1 MKNRKALALIAILA
15 LVAAACGG
23 SDGGS
28 DDAVVEVETT
38 EAPATTEA
46 PTTTAA
52 PAPAGDPLILAS
64 LMPLSGDLASLGP
77 GIALGAALAVEQI
90 NAAGGINGQP
100 VQLIEGDSG
109 CDGAVALT
117 SLNDVIAQGAQGVM
131 GAACS
136 GTSLAILDT
145 AIAAEVVMVSPSN
158 TSPQFTKI
166 DKKGF
171 YARTAP
177 SDLLQGD
184 VLASLLVEDGV
195 QTVSIISRADS
206 YGRGLAEATAA
217 AFEAAGGTVKTIVY
231 HATDASEFTSEV
243 TAVGKGGA
251 DAIVGILFPE
261 TGCGVLQ
268 PAFEQGLLD
277 TPWYMTDGVKDAGL
291 ASLCGLG
298 TALDGFKGTAPG
310 SAAGEAKD
318 AFEAAYAGVS
328 ADGSPTFIF
337 APQAYDAVMLM
348 AISAAANGVTGP
360 EIASGLVAASSGGE
374 KCIGVA
380 CIALA
385 ADGVDVDYVGASG
398 EIELDA
404 VGDPTAAT
412 YDIWTTE
419 GDTNPVLRSVDHL
432 VAGCSRNVLPREEV
446 HSETRHEYPDGPLE
460 V

>member
-15 LVAAACGG
+15 IVAVACGG
-23 SDGGS
+23 SSAAS
-28 DDAVVEVETT
+28 DDALVLGT
-38 EAPATTEA
+38 
-46 PTTTAA
+46 
-52 PAPAGDPLILAS
+52 
-64 LMPLSGDLASLGP
+64 LMPLTGDLGFLGP
-77 GIALGAALAVEQI
+77 GIETGAILAVEQI

-231 HATDASEFTSEV
+231 HATDATEFTSEV

-251 DAIVGILFPE
+251 EAIVGILFPE

-310 SAAGEAKD
+310 AAAGEAKD

-337 APQAYDAVMLM
+337 APQAYDTVMLM

-398 EIELDA
+398 EIELDQA
-404 VGDPTAAT
+404 GDPTAAT

-419 GDTNPVLRSVDHL
+419 GDTNPVLKSVDF
-432 VAGCSRNVLPREEV
+432 GS
-446 HSETRHEYPDGPLE
+446 
-460 V
+460 

>member
-231 HATDASEFTSEV
+231 HATDATEFTSEV
-243 TAVGKGGA
+243 TAVGKGA
-251 DAIVGILFPE
+251 PDAIVGILFPE

-310 SAAGEAKD
+310 SAAGDAKD
-318 AFEAAYAGVS
+318 AFEAAYAEVS

-398 EIELDA
+398 EIELNA

-419 GDTNPVLRSVDHL
+419 GDTNPVLKSVDF
-432 VAGCSRNVLPREEV
+432 GS
-446 HSETRHEYPDGPLE
+446 
-460 V
+460 

>member
-28 DDAVVEVETT
+28 DEAVVEVETT

-52 PAPAGDPLILAS
+52 PAPASDPLILAS

-145 AIAAEVVMVSPSN
+145 AIAAKVVMVSPSN

-177 SDLLQGD
+177 ADLLQGD

-398 EIELDA
+398 EIELNA

-419 GDTNPVLRSVDHL
+419 GDTNPVLKSVDF
-432 VAGCSRNVLPREEV
+432 GS
-446 HSETRHEYPDGPLE
+446 
-460 V
+460 

>member
-64 LMPLSGDLASLGP
+64 LMPLSGDLATLGP
-77 GIALGAALAVEQI
+77 GIALGAKLAVDQI

-109 CDGAVALT
+109 CSGEVALT
-117 SLNDVIAQGAQGVM
+117 SLNDAIAQGAQGVM

-184 VLASLLVEDGV
+184 VLASLLIEDGV
-195 QTVSIISRADS
+195 GSVSIISRADA

-231 HATDASEFTSEV
+231 HAPDATEFTAEV
-243 TAVGKGGA
+243 TAVGKGNS

-360 EIASGLVAASSGGE
+360 EIASGLVEASSGGE
-374 KCIGVA
+374 KCIGVS

-398 EIELDA
+398 EIELNQA
-404 VGDPTAAT
+404 GDPTAAT

-419 GDTNPVLRSVDHL
+419 GDTNPVLKSVDF
-432 VAGCSRNVLPREEV
+432 GS
-446 HSETRHEYPDGPLE
+446 
-460 V
+460 

>member
-100 VQLIEGDSG
+100 IQLIEGDSG

-231 HATDASEFTSEV
+231 HATDATEFTSEV
-243 TAVGKGGA
+243 TAVGKGA
-251 DAIVGILFPE
+251 PEAIVGILFPE

-398 EIELDA
+398 EVELNA

-419 GDTNPVLRSVDHL
+419 GDTNPVLKSVDF
-432 VAGCSRNVLPREEV
+432 GS
-446 HSETRHEYPDGPLE
+446 
-460 V
+460 

>member
-28 DDAVVEVETT
+28 DEAVVEVETT

-46 PTTTAA
+46 PTTTTA

-231 HATDASEFTSEV
+231 HATDATEFTSEV
-243 TAVGKGGA
+243 TAVGKGA
-251 DAIVGILFPE
+251 PDAIVGILFPE

-398 EIELDA
+398 EIELNA

-419 GDTNPVLRSVDHL
+419 GDTNPVLKSVDF
-432 VAGCSRNVLPREEV
+432 GS
-446 HSETRHEYPDGPLE
+446 
-460 V
+460 

>member
-1 MKNRKALALIAILA
+1 MKNRKALALIAVLA
-15 LVAAACGG
+15 LVIAACGG

-28 DDAVVEVETT
+28 DDAVEEVVETT
-38 EAPATTEA
+38 EAPAEEA
-46 PTTTAA
+46 TTTTAA
-52 PAPAGDPLILAS
+52 PEPAGDPLVLAS

-77 GIALGAALAVEQI
+77 GIALGAALAVQQI
-90 NAAGGINGQP
+90 NAAGGINGQD
-100 VQLIEGDSG
+100 VVLIEGDSG

-158 TSPQFTKI
+158 TSPQFTKM

-177 SDLLQGD
+177 SDLLQGE

-195 QTVSIISRADS
+195 GSVSIISRADS

-217 AFEAAGGTVKTIVY
+217 AFEDAGGTVKTIVY
-231 HATDASEFTSEV
+231 HATDASDFSAEV
-243 TAVGKGGA
+243 TALGKGAA

-277 TPWYMTDGVKDAGL
+277 SPWYMTDGVKDAGL

-360 EIASGLVAASSGGE
+360 EIASGLVEASSGGE
-374 KCIGVA
+374 KCIGVS

-398 EIELDA
+398 EIELNQA
-404 VGDPTAAT
+404 GDPTAAT

-419 GDTNPVLRSVDHL
+419 GDTNPVLKSVDF
-432 VAGCSRNVLPREEV
+432 GS
-446 HSETRHEYPDGPLE
+446 
-460 V
+460 

>member
-177 SDLLQGD
+177 SDPLQGD

-231 HATDASEFTSEV
+231 HATDATEFTSEV
-243 TAVGKGGA
+243 TAVGKGA
-251 DAIVGILFPE
+251 PDAIVGILFPE

-398 EIELDA
+398 EIELNA

-419 GDTNPVLRSVDHL
+419 GDTNPVLKSVDF
-432 VAGCSRNVLPREEV
+432 GS
-446 HSETRHEYPDGPLE
+446 
-460 V
+460 

>member
-1 MKNRKALALIAILA
+1 LIAILA

-231 HATDASEFTSEV
+231 HATDATEFTSEV
-243 TAVGKGGA
+243 TAVGKGA
-251 DAIVGILFPE
+251 PDAIVGILFPE

-398 EIELDA
+398 EIELNA

-419 GDTNPVLRSVDHL
+419 GDTNPVLKSVDF
-432 VAGCSRNVLPREEV
+432 GS
-446 HSETRHEYPDGPLE
+446 
-460 V
+460 

>member
-15 LVAAACGG
+15 LIAAACGG
-23 SDGGS
+23 ADE
-28 DDAVVEVETT
+28 VVEEEVVVE
-38 EAPATTEA
+38 TTEA
-46 PTTTAA
+46 PTTTEAPA
-52 PAPAGDPLILAS
+52 EEPAPASDPLVLAS

-77 GIALGAALAVEQI
+77 GIALGAKLAVDQI

-109 CDGAVALT
+109 CDGALALT
-117 SLNDVIAQGAQGVM
+117 SLTDVIGQGAQGVM

-145 AIAAEVVMVSPSN
+145 AIENQVVMVSPSN

-177 SDLLQGD
+177 SDLLQGE

-195 QTVSIISRADS
+195 SSVSIISRADS
-206 YGRGLAEATAA
+206 YGRGLAEATAE

-231 HATDASEFTSEV
+231 HATDATEFTSEV
-243 TAVGKGGA
+243 TAVGKG
-251 DAIVGILFPE
+251 DPEAIVGILFPE

-310 SAAGEAKD
+310 SAAGEAKE
-318 AFEAAYAGVS
+318 AFEAAYAQVS
-328 ADGSPTFIF
+328 EDGSPTFIF

-398 EIELDA
+398 EIELNQA
-404 VGDPTAAT
+404 GDPTAAT

-419 GDTNPVLRSVDHL
+419 GDTNPVLYSTDF
-432 VAGCSRNVLPREEV
+432 GS
-446 HSETRHEYPDGPLE
+446 
-460 V
+460 

>member
-28 DDAVVEVETT
+28 DEAVVEVETT

-52 PAPAGDPLILAS
+52 PAPASDPLILAS

-136 GTSLAILDT
+136 STSLAILDT

-231 HATDASEFTSEV
+231 HATDASEVTSEV

-318 AFEAAYAGVS
+318 AFEAAYAEVS

-398 EIELDA
+398 EIELNA

-419 GDTNPVLRSVDHL
+419 GDTNPVLKSVDF
-432 VAGCSRNVLPREEV
+432 GS
-446 HSETRHEYPDGPLE
+446 
-460 V
+460 

>member
-1 MKNRKALALIAILA
+1 MRNRKALALFAVLA
-15 LVAAACGG
+15 LIAAACGG

-28 DDAVVEVETT
+28 DDAVEEVVETT
-38 EAPATTEA
+38 EAPAEEA
-46 PTTTAA
+46 TTTTAA
-52 PAPAGDPLILAS
+52 PASDPLVLAS

-77 GIALGAALAVEQI
+77 GIALGAALAVQQI
-90 NAAGGINGQP
+90 NAAGGINGQD
-100 VQLIEGDSG
+100 VVLIEGDSG

-158 TSPQFTKI
+158 TSPQFTKM

-195 QTVSIISRADS
+195 ETVSIISRADS

-231 HATDASEFTSEV
+231 HATDASEFSSEV

-398 EIELDA
+398 EIELNEA
-404 VGDPTAAT
+404 GDPTAAT

-419 GDTNPVLRSVDHL
+419 GDVNPVLKSVDF
-432 VAGCSRNVLPREEV
+432 GS
-446 HSETRHEYPDGPLE
+446 
-460 V
+460 

>member
-52 PAPAGDPLILAS
+52 PAPASDPLILAS

-158 TSPQFTKI
+158 TSPQFTKM

-177 SDLLQGD
+177 SDLLQGE
-184 VLASLLVEDGV
+184 VLASLIAEDGV
-195 QTVSIISRADS
+195 STISIISRADS

-318 AFEAAYAGVS
+318 AFEAAYAEVS

-398 EIELDA
+398 EIELNA

-419 GDTNPVLRSVDHL
+419 GDTNPVLKSVDF
-432 VAGCSRNVLPREEV
+432 GS
-446 HSETRHEYPDGPLE
+446 
-460 V
+460 

>member
-1 MKNRKALALIAILA
+1 MRNRKALALFAVLA

-23 SDGGS
+23 SGSGGS
-28 DDAVVEVETT
+28 DDVEEVVETT
-38 EAPATTEA
+38 EAPATTAA

-52 PAPAGDPLILAS
+52 PAGDPLVLAS
-64 LMPLSGDLASLGP
+64 LMPLSGDLAALGP
-77 GIALGAALAVEQI
+77 GIALGASLAVEQI
-90 NAAGGINGQP
+90 NAAGGINGVP
-100 VQLIEGDSG
+100 VELIEGDSG
-109 CDGAVALT
+109 CDGAIALD
-117 SLNDVIAQGAQGVM
+117 SLTEAIAGGAQGVM

-158 TSPQFTKI
+158 TSPQFTKM

-184 VLASLLVEDGV
+184 VLASLLLDDGV
-195 QTVSIISRADS
+195 ESIAIISRADA
-206 YGRGLAEATAA
+206 YGRGLAEATAS
-217 AFEAAGGTVKTIVY
+217 AFEAGGGVVKNVVY
-231 HATDASEFTSEV
+231 HAPDATEFNSEV
-243 TAVGKGGA
+243 TAVGKGSP
-251 DAIVGILFPE
+251 DAIVGILFPA

-298 TALDGFKGTAPG
+298 TALDGMKGTAPG
-310 SAAGEAKD
+310 SAAGEAFD
-318 AFEAAYAGVS
+318 AFSAAYSQVS
-328 ADGSPTFIF
+328 ADGAGTFIF

-360 EIASGLVAASSGGE
+360 DIASGLVAASSGGE

-380 CIALA
+380 CIELA
-385 ADGVDVDYVGASG
+385 ANGVDVDYVLSL
-398 EIELDA
+398 IH
-404 VGDPTAAT
+404 
-412 YDIWTTE
+412 I
-419 GDTNPVLRSVDHL
+419 
-432 VAGCSRNVLPREEV
+432 
-446 HSETRHEYPDGPLE
+446 
-460 V
+460 

>member
-1 MKNRKALALIAILA
+1 MRNRKALALFAVLA

-23 SDGGS
+23 SGSGGS
-28 DDAVVEVETT
+28 DDVEEVVETT
-38 EAPATTEA
+38 EAPATTAA

-52 PAPAGDPLILAS
+52 PAGDPLVLAS
-64 LMPLSGDLASLGP
+64 LMPLSGDLAALGP
-77 GIALGAALAVEQI
+77 GIALGAALAVQQI
-90 NAAGGINGQP
+90 NAAGGLNGVP
-100 VQLIEGDSG
+100 VELIEGDSG
-109 CDGAVALT
+109 CDGAIALD
-117 SLNDVIAQGAQGVM
+117 SLTEAIAGGAQGVM

-158 TSPQFTKI
+158 TSPQFTKM

-177 SDLLQGD
+177 SDLLQGE

-195 QTVSIISRADS
+195 GSVSIISRADS

-217 AFEAAGGTVKTIVY
+217 AFEDAGGTVKTIVY
-231 HATDASEFTSEV
+231 HATDASDFSAEV
-243 TAVGKGGA
+243 TALGKGAA

-277 TPWYMTDGVKDAGL
+277 SPWYMTDGLKDAGL

-360 EIASGLVAASSGGE
+360 EIASGLVEASSGGE
-374 KCIGVA
+374 KCIGVS

-398 EIELDA
+398 EIELNQA
-404 VGDPTAAT
+404 GDPTAAT

-419 GDTNPVLRSVDHL
+419 GDTNPVLKSVDF
-432 VAGCSRNVLPREEV
+432 GS
-446 HSETRHEYPDGPLE
+446 
-460 V
+460 

>member
-28 DDAVVEVETT
+28 DEAVVEVETT

-52 PAPAGDPLILAS
+52 PAPASDPLILAS

-231 HATDASEFTSEV
+231 HATDATEFTSEV
-243 TAVGKGGA
+243 TAVGKGA
-251 DAIVGILFPE
+251 PDAIVGILFPE

-398 EIELDA
+398 EIELNA

-419 GDTNPVLRSVDHL
+419 GDTNPVLKSVDF
-432 VAGCSRNVLPREEV
+432 GS
-446 HSETRHEYPDGPLE
+446 
-460 V
+460 

>member
-158 TSPQFTKI
+158 TSPQFTKMY
-166 DKKGF
+166 KKGF

-177 SDLLQGD
+177 SDLLQGE

-195 QTVSIISRADS
+195 GSVSIISRADS

-217 AFEAAGGTVKTIVY
+217 AFEDAGGTVKTIVY
-231 HATDASEFTSEV
+231 HATDASDFSAEV
-243 TAVGKGGA
+243 TALGKGAA

-277 TPWYMTDGVKDAGL
+277 SPWYMTDGVKDAGL

-360 EIASGLVAASSGGE
+360 EIASGLVEASSGGE
-374 KCIGVA
+374 KCIGVS

-398 EIELDA
+398 EIELNQA
-404 VGDPTAAT
+404 GDPTAAT

-419 GDTNPVLRSVDHL
+419 GDTNPVLKSVDF
-432 VAGCSRNVLPREEV
+432 GS
-446 HSETRHEYPDGPLE
+446 
-460 V
+460 

>member
-28 DDAVVEVETT
+28 DEAVVEVETT

-52 PAPAGDPLILAS
+52 PAPASDPLILAS

-158 TSPQFTKI
+158 TSPQFTKM

-177 SDLLQGD
+177 SDLLQGE
-184 VLASLLVEDGV
+184 VLASLIAEDGV
-195 QTVSIISRADS
+195 STISIISRADS

-318 AFEAAYAGVS
+318 AFEAAYAEVS

-398 EIELDA
+398 EIELNA

-419 GDTNPVLRSVDHL
+419 GDTNPVLKSVDF
-432 VAGCSRNVLPREEV
+432 GS
-446 HSETRHEYPDGPLE
+446 
-460 V
+460 

>member
-23 SDGGS
+23 SDTA
-28 DDAVVEVETT
+28 DEVAEVEVETT

-46 PTTTAA
+46 PTTTTA
-52 PAPAGDPLILAS
+52 PAADPLVLAS

-184 VLASLLVEDGV
+184 VLASLLIDDGV
-195 QTVSIISRADS
+195 GTVSIISRADS

-231 HATDASEFTSEV
+231 HATDATEFTSEV

-251 DAIVGILFPE
+251 EAIVGILFPE

-310 SAAGEAKD
+310 SAAGDAKD

-398 EIELDA
+398 EIELDQA
-404 VGDPTAAT
+404 GDPTAAT

-419 GDTNPVLRSVDHL
+419 GDTNPVLRSVDF
-432 VAGCSRNVLPREEV
+432 GS
-446 HSETRHEYPDGPLE
+446 
-460 V
+460 

>member
-23 SDGGS
+23 SD
-28 DDAVVEVETT
+28 DAAEEVIEEVTEAVEEVVEEVE
-38 EAPATTEA
+38 EAIEEVTS
-46 PTTTAA
+46 
-52 PAPAGDPLILAS
+52 DPLVLAS

-100 VQLIEGDSG
+100 VVLIEGDSG

-131 GAACS
+131 GASCS
-136 GTSLAILDT
+136 STSLAILDT
-145 AIAAEVVMVSPSN
+145 AIAAEVVMISPSN

-166 DKKGF
+166 DNKGF

-231 HATDASEFTSEV
+231 HATDATEFSSEV

-251 DAIVGILFPE
+251 EAIVGILFPE

-310 SAAGEAKD
+310 AAAGEAKD

-328 ADGSPTFIF
+328 EDGSPTFIF

-360 EIASGLVAASSGGE
+360 EISSGLIAASSGGE
-374 KCIGVA
+374 KCIGVS

-385 ADGVDVDYVGASG
+385 AEGVDVDYVGASG
-398 EIELDA
+398 EIELDQA
-404 VGDPTAAT
+404 GDPTAAT

-419 GDTNPVLRSVDHL
+419 GDTNPVLKSVNF
-432 VAGCSRNVLPREEV
+432 GS
-446 HSETRHEYPDGPLE
+446 
-460 V
+460 

>member
-109 CDGAVALT
+109 CDGALALT
-117 SLNDVIAQGAQGVM
+117 SLTDVIGQGAQGVM

-177 SDLLQGD
+177 SDLLQGE

-195 QTVSIISRADS
+195 SSVSIISRADS

-231 HATDASEFTSEV
+231 HATDATEFTSEV
-243 TAVGKGGA
+243 TAVGKGA
-251 DAIVGILFPE
+251 PDAIVGILFPE

-398 EIELDA
+398 EIELNA

-419 GDTNPVLRSVDHL
+419 GDTNPVLKSVDF
-432 VAGCSRNVLPREEV
+432 GS
-446 HSETRHEYPDGPLE
+446 
-460 V
+460 

>member
-28 DDAVVEVETT
+28 DEAVVEVETT

-52 PAPAGDPLILAS
+52 PAPASDPLILAS

-77 GIALGAALAVEQI
+77 GIALGAALAVQQI

-136 GTSLAILDT
+136 STSLAILDT
-145 AIAAEVVMVSPSN
+145 AIAAEVVMISPSN

-318 AFEAAYAGVS
+318 AFEAAYAEVS

-419 GDTNPVLRSVDHL
+419 GDTNPVLKSVDF
-432 VAGCSRNVLPREEV
+432 GS
-446 HSETRHEYPDGPLE
+446 
-460 V
+460 

>member
-15 LVAAACGG
+15 LIAVACGG
-23 SDGGS
+23 SGTGGS
-28 DDAVVEVETT
+28 DEAEVETT

-231 HATDASEFTSEV
+231 HATDATEFTSEV
-243 TAVGKGGA
+243 TAVGKGA
-251 DAIVGILFPE
+251 PDAIVGILFPE

-398 EIELDA
+398 EIELNA

-419 GDTNPVLRSVDHL
+419 GDTNPVLKSVDF
-432 VAGCSRNVLPREEV
+432 GS
-446 HSETRHEYPDGPLE
+446 
-460 V
+460 

>member
-28 DDAVVEVETT
+28 DEAVVEVETT

-52 PAPAGDPLILAS
+52 PAPASDPLILAS

-158 TSPQFTKI
+158 TSPQFSKI

-231 HATDASEFTSEV
+231 HATDATEFTSEV
-243 TAVGKGGA
+243 TAVGKGA
-251 DAIVGILFPE
+251 PDAIVGILFPE

-318 AFEAAYAGVS
+318 AFEAAYAEVS

-419 GDTNPVLRSVDHL
+419 GDTNPVLRSVDF
-432 VAGCSRNVLPREEV
+432 GS
-446 HSETRHEYPDGPLE
+446 
-460 V
+460 

>member
-28 DDAVVEVETT
+28 DEAVVEVETT

-52 PAPAGDPLILAS
+52 PAPASDPLILAS

-231 HATDASEFTSEV
+231 HATDATEFSSEV

-251 DAIVGILFPE
+251 EAIVGILFPE

-318 AFEAAYAGVS
+318 AFEAAYAEVS

-398 EIELDA
+398 EIELNA

-419 GDTNPVLRSVDHL
+419 GDTNPVLRSVDF
-432 VAGCSRNVLPREEV
+432 GS
-446 HSETRHEYPDGPLE
+446 
-460 V
+460 

>member
-28 DDAVVEVETT
+28 EAEVEVETT

-100 VQLIEGDSG
+100 VVLIEGDSG

-231 HATDASEFTSEV
+231 HATDATEFTSEV

-318 AFEAAYAGVS
+318 AFEAAYAEVS

-398 EIELDA
+398 EIELNA

-419 GDTNPVLRSVDHL
+419 GDTNPVLKSVDF
-432 VAGCSRNVLPREEV
+432 GS
-446 HSETRHEYPDGPLE
+446 
-460 V
+460 

>member
-231 HATDASEFTSEV
+231 HAVDATEFSSEV
-243 TAVGKGGA
+243 TAVGKGA
-251 DAIVGILFPE
+251 AEAIVGILFPE

-318 AFEAAYAGVS
+318 AFEAAYAEVS

-419 GDTNPVLRSVDHL
+419 GDTNPVLKSVDF
-432 VAGCSRNVLPREEV
+432 GS
-446 HSETRHEYPDGPLE
+446 
-460 V
+460 

>member
-28 DDAVVEVETT
+28 EAEVEVETT

-52 PAPAGDPLILAS
+52 PAPASDPLILAS

-136 GTSLAILDT
+136 STSLAILDT
-145 AIAAEVVMVSPSN
+145 AIAAEVVMISPSN

-398 EIELDA
+398 EIELNA

-419 GDTNPVLRSVDHL
+419 GDTNPVLKSVDF
-432 VAGCSRNVLPREEV
+432 GS
-446 HSETRHEYPDGPLE
+446 
-460 V
+460 